1 MEVDFGELLASE
13 GGSSYEKHPVVWLY
27 EWPQLLEELHLWNG
41 AGEQTRIKA
50 GSNPFPG
57 SLTTKQGGLQPW
69 ADFSCQKF
77 QNAHGKPFIRTKKK
91 TRQLIFQRLLRQGR
105 SEKECIGDFI
115 FLNWEPESRRDL
127 GTVLGSGMALRF
139 LGSLFSISCARQVG
153 IGILESWA
161 SGRSILIRETEPC
174 TRFSLCWVG
183 VSCQL
188 SIIFSI
194 SMLLFLIFIFIFLLL
209 LQVLHP
215 SSDFCWIFPYFW

>member
-1 MEVDFGELLASE
+1 MRSILWFGFMNDPSFLRNCIYGMGL
-13 GGSSYEKHPVVWLY
+13 GSKPGSR
-27 EWPQLLEELHLWNG
+27 Q
-41 AGEQTRIKA
+41 

-91 TRQLIFQRLLRQGR
+91 TRQLIFQWLLRQGR

-115 FLNWEPESRRDL
+115 FLNWEHESRRDL

-153 IGILESWA
+153 IGILES
-161 SGRSILIRETEPC
+161 
-174 TRFSLCWVG
+174 
-183 VSCQL
+183 
-188 SIIFSI
+188 
-194 SMLLFLIFIFIFLLL
+194 
-209 LQVLHP
+209 
-215 SSDFCWIFPYFW
+215 